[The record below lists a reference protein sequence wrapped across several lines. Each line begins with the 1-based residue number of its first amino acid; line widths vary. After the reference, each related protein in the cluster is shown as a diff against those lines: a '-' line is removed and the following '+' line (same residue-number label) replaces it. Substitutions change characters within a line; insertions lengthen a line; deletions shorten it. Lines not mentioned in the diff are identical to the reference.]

1 MFPCPGSAYA
11 LKVGWMHCMIP
22 VEGVPAAALLSQPLT
37 AEGSPPDSCWMTI
50 QMSCGLSLDAGIPC
64 ASRIL
69 VAWLIQPLTWCG
81 GAGPPVAGGPLM
93 RTPPT
98 VCALPPGETG
108 RPSSEPAEADGS
120 ETAHGGGAGPG
131 PAGPGGPPPTRGA
144 GAGPPPG

>member
-1 MFPCPGSAYA
+1 MLAVPCMAHA
-11 LKVGWMHCMIP
+11 LKGGWMHGMIP

-81 GAGPPVAGGPLM
+81 GAGPPVDGGPLM
-93 RTPPT
+93 RPPPT
-98 VCALPPGETG
+98 ACALPPDETG
-108 RPSSEPAEADGS
+108 RPSSQPAEA
-120 ETAHGGGAGPG
+120 
-131 PAGPGGPPPTRGA
+131 RGA
-144 GAGPPPG
+144 EP